1 MGLIKK
7 ALDNYIVLIYHY
19 TIDYY
24 NITAWGGAMATT
36 TGTRTSGRGT
46 ISLYIT
52 EEVRRDFEI
61 LAKAKGKTV
70 SSLVEELMVSYLEKN
85 RMVLKE
91 SKIKLNLIEAVQENK
106 EFKNLHTEIYNILKE
121 SKEK

>member
-1 MGLIKK
+1 
-7 ALDNYIVLIYHY
+7 
-19 TIDYY
+19 
-24 NITAWGGAMATT
+24 MATT
-36 TGTRTSGRGT
+36 TGTRTSSRGT

-61 LAKAKGKTV
+61 LAKAKRTTV

>member
-1 MGLIKK
+1 
-7 ALDNYIVLIYHY
+7 
-19 TIDYY
+19 
-24 NITAWGGAMATT
+24 MATG
-36 TGTRTSGRGT
+36 TGNKASSRGT
-46 ISLYIT
+46 ISLNIT
-52 EEVRRDFEI
+52 EVERRDFEI

-85 RMVLKE
+85 RMALKE

>member
-1 MGLIKK
+1 
-7 ALDNYIVLIYHY
+7 
-19 TIDYY
+19 
-24 NITAWGGAMATT
+24 MATG
-36 TGTRTSGRGT
+36 TGNKASSRGT

-85 RMVLKE
+85 RMALKE

>member
-1 MGLIKK
+1 
-7 ALDNYIVLIYHY
+7 
-19 TIDYY
+19 
-24 NITAWGGAMATT
+24 MATT
-36 TGTRTSGRGT
+36 TGTRTSSRGT

>member
-1 MGLIKK
+1 
-7 ALDNYIVLIYHY
+7 
-19 TIDYY
+19 
-24 NITAWGGAMATT
+24 MAT
-36 TGTRTSGRGT
+36 GNGNKTSSRGT

-61 LAKAKGKTV
+61 LARAKGKTV

-85 RMVLKE
+85 RKVIKE
-91 SKIKLNLIEAVQENK
+91 SKIKINLIEAVQENK
-106 EFKNLHTEIYNILKE
+106 EFKNLHTEIYSILKE

>member
-1 MGLIKK
+1 
-7 ALDNYIVLIYHY
+7 
-19 TIDYY
+19 
-24 NITAWGGAMATT
+24 MA
-36 TGTRTSGRGT
+36 TGTRNKASSRGT

>member
-1 MGLIKK
+1 
-7 ALDNYIVLIYHY
+7 
-19 TIDYY
+19 
-24 NITAWGGAMATT
+24 MAT
-36 TGTRTSGRGT
+36 GNGNKTSSRGT

>member
-1 MGLIKK
+1 
-7 ALDNYIVLIYHY
+7 
-19 TIDYY
+19 
-24 NITAWGGAMATT
+24 MANA
-36 TGTRTSGRGT
+36 TGNKTSSRGT

-52 EEVRRDFEI
+52 EGVRKDFEI
-61 LAKAKGKTV
+61 LAKAQGKTV

-85 RMVLKE
+85 RKALKE

-106 EFKNLHTEIYNILKE
+106 EFKNLHTEIYSILKE

>member
-1 MGLIKK
+1 MARGTGNK
-7 ALDNYIVLIYHY
+7 A
-19 TIDYY
+19 
-24 NITAWGGAMATT
+24 
-36 TGTRTSGRGT
+36 SSRGT

-61 LAKAKGKTV
+61 LARAKGKTV

-85 RMVLKE
+85 RKVIRE
-91 SKIKLNLIEAVQENK
+91 SKIKINLIEAVQENK
-106 EFKNLHTEIYNILKE
+106 EFKNLHTEIYSILKE